1 MQGESSVTQSGW
13 TRTAD
18 PRELLPKILAKI
30 FGKNGFGKTGFGKNL
45 GKNSWQ
51 KKSSKNF
58 LEQSSGK
65 LPKMSR
71 RHCSITACAG
81 GYQSLW
87 NFIQLRLRPF
97 STALMT
103 LPRQAAARSDLT
115 ARGRPAATHV
125 HQLVAAAMVDS
136 MKPHDD
142 VGTSPYAAGSPD
154 NIIGSNLPD
163 NTTGSSL
170 LDQTTTGGP
179 PLDDMTTGSKP
190 HTIMTLGRNLLTTT
204 IMPGHKVLGYDLP
217 NGTTVCSNLHDGV
230 IAGITLQYVTAASSS
245 ELDGSP
251 LDGSPL
257 NGTIASGIA
266 VKHTPRHIAM
276 PVSSRPTEV
285 RGE

>member
-1 MQGESSVTQSGW
+1 MHTHTHTYTCTSRVMVHIHTHHECRHSCCTDFPRKFPMQGESSVTQSGW

-58 LEQSSGK
+58 LEQSLGK

-125 HQLVAAAMVDS
+125 HQE
-136 MKPHDD
+136 
-142 VGTSPYAAGSPD
+142 
-154 NIIGSNLPD
+154 
-163 NTTGSSL
+163 
-170 LDQTTTGGP
+170 
-179 PLDDMTTGSKP
+179 
-190 HTIMTLGRNLLTTT
+190 LGV
-204 IMPGHKVLGYDLP
+204 PKVL
-217 NGTTVCSNLHDGV
+217 TAKNL
-230 IAGITLQYVTAASSS
+230 SSP
-245 ELDGSP
+245 EL
-251 LDGSPL
+251 
-257 NGTIASGIA
+257 
-266 VKHTPRHIAM
+266 
-276 PVSSRPTEV
+276 
-285 RGE
+285 

>member
-1 MQGESSVTQSGW
+1 MHDIAPTHAEARRTSSSLGIESTDTHTCVTVHAHAHTHTHRGCRLFSWCTDFPREFPMQGESSVTQSGW

-30 FGKNGFGKTGFGKNL
+30 FGKNRFGKKGFAKNL

-81 GYQSLW
+81 GYQSLS

-103 LPRQAAARSDLT
+103 LPRQAAARPDFT

-125 HQLVAAAMVDS
+125 H
-136 MKPHDD
+136 H
-142 VGTSPYAAGSPD
+142 
-154 NIIGSNLPD
+154 
-163 NTTGSSL
+163 
-170 LDQTTTGGP
+170 GP
-179 PLDDMTTGSKP
+179 PRAE
-190 HTIMTLGRNLLTTT
+190 LG
-204 IMPGHKVLGYDLP
+204 
-217 NGTTVCSNLHDGV
+217 
-230 IAGITLQYVTAASSS
+230 
-245 ELDGSP
+245 EP
-251 LDGSPL
+251 LKKFE
-257 NGTIASGIA
+257 T
-266 VKHTPRHIAM
+266 R
-276 PVSSRPTEV
+276 E
-285 RGE
+285 